1 MSLVQ
6 AAFSWR
12 EGARRTTE
20 KDGPSCGSTTTLNC
34 RWFRPWP
41 ALLSA
46 KTQETHWSSWNTLH
60 GYTRHYF
67 ALSSMETHMETGNKL
82 WRRSINRKCLNV
94 PVTKRLNHVAGGNKV
109 MSPST
114 NVSVKCIQFA
124 IPRMNMYCVHLITI
138 LLTTFSKIIFIH
150 MMSCEHSVAFTYNPH
165 RWHRALPRG
174 CTRSETTLLLAV
186 REDENRGKMELHYG
200 LSPMMVSRWPFTQYT
215 YNTPIPPELIINNS

>member
-1 MSLVQ
+1 MFQ
-6 AAFSWR
+6 YPN
-12 EGARRTTE
+12 
-20 KDGPSCGSTTTLNC
+20 DST
-34 RWFRPWP
+34 
-41 ALLSA
+41 
-46 KTQETHWSSWNTLH
+46 
-60 GYTRHYF
+60 
-67 ALSSMETHMETGNKL
+67 
-82 WRRSINRKCLNV
+82 
-94 PVTKRLNHVAGGNKV
+94 
-109 MSPST
+109 MSPAATKSCPNVYST

-138 LLTTFSKIIFIH
+138 LLTTFSKMIFIH

-215 YNTPIPPELIINNS
+215 YSALRNYWHP